1 MGCREIDTPFLLSG
15 DKAMKSNLINN
26 YRMGGY
32 LLIAIGLI
40 NLRYQSGQSG
50 VVTHSL
56 TIIIPGALLLAT
68 TWIPTLA
75 KKLESKG
82 VQAVCMVLGLVL
94 IVYGVI
100 N

>member
-15 DKAMKSNLINN
+15 GIAMKSSPINN

-40 NLRYQSGQSG
+40 NLRYQSDQSG
-50 VVTHSL
+50 VVTSSL
-56 TIIIPGALLLAT
+56 SIVIPGALLLAV
-68 TWIPTLA
+68 TWIPALA
-75 KKLESKG
+75 KKLESKAA
-82 VQAVCMVLGLVL
+82 QAVCMVLGLILVA
-94 IVYGVI
+94 YAVI

>member
-1 MGCREIDTPFLLSG
+1 
-15 DKAMKSNLINN
+15 
-26 YRMGGY
+26 MGGY
-32 LLIAIGLI
+32 LLVAIGLI
-40 NLRYQSGQSG
+40 NLRYQTGQSA

-68 TWIPTLA
+68 TWIPVLA
-75 KKLESKG
+75 KKLESKA
-82 VQAVCMVLGLVL
+82 VQAVCIVLGLIL

>member
-15 DKAMKSNLINN
+15 DKAMKTNLINN

-40 NLRYQSGQSG
+40 NLRYQSDQSG
-50 VVTHSL
+50 VVTSSL
-56 TIIIPGALLLAT
+56 SIVIPGALLLAV
-68 TWIPTLA
+68 TWIPALA
-75 KKLESKG
+75 KKLESKAA
-82 VQAVCMVLGLVL
+82 QAVCMVLGLILVA
-94 IVYGVI
+94 YAVI

>member
-1 MGCREIDTPFLLSG
+1 V
-15 DKAMKSNLINN
+15 KSSLINN

-50 VVTHSL
+50 VVTSSL
-56 TIIIPGALLLAT
+56 SIVIPGALLLAV
-68 TWIPTLA
+68 TWIPALA
-75 KKLESKG
+75 KKLESKAA
-82 VQAVCMVLGLVL
+82 QAVCMVLGLILVA
-94 IVYGVI
+94 YAVI

>member
-1 MGCREIDTPFLLSG
+1 
-15 DKAMKSNLINN
+15 
-26 YRMGGY
+26 MGGY

-40 NLRYQSGQSG
+40 NLRYQTGQSG

-82 VQAVCMVLGLVL
+82 VQAVCMVLGLIL

>member
-1 MGCREIDTPFLLSG
+1 
-15 DKAMKSNLINN
+15 MKSNLINN

-40 NLRYQSGQSG
+40 NLRYQTGQSG

-56 TIIIPGALLLAT
+56 AIVIPGAVLLAI
-68 TWIPTLA
+68 TWIPAIA
-75 KKLESKG
+75 KKLESKA
-82 VQAVCMVLGLVL
+82 VQAVTITLGLIL

>member
-1 MGCREIDTPFLLSG
+1 
-15 DKAMKSNLINN
+15 
-26 YRMGGY
+26 MGGY

-40 NLRYQSGQSG
+40 NLRYQTGQSG
-50 VVTHSL
+50 VVSHSL
-56 TIIIPGALLLAT
+56 TIIIPGALVLAT

-82 VQAVCMVLGLVL
+82 VQAVCMVLGLIL

>member
-1 MGCREIDTPFLLSG
+1 
-15 DKAMKSNLINN
+15 MKSNLINN

-40 NLRYQSGQSG
+40 NLRYQTGQSG

-56 TIIIPGALLLAT
+56 TIIIPGAILLAT

-82 VQAVCMVLGLVL
+82 VQAVCMVLGLIL

>member
-1 MGCREIDTPFLLSG
+1 
-15 DKAMKSNLINN
+15 
-26 YRMGGY
+26 MGGY

-40 NLRYQSGQSG
+40 NLRYQTGQSG

-56 TIIIPGALLLAT
+56 AIVIPGAILLAI
-68 TWIPTLA
+68 TWIPAIA
-75 KKLESKG
+75 KKLESKA
-82 VQAVCMVLGLVL
+82 VQAVTITLGLIL

>member
-1 MGCREIDTPFLLSG
+1 MMGWREIATPFLLSG
-15 DKAMKSNLINN
+15 GIAMKSSLINN

-40 NLRYQSGQSG
+40 NLRYQTGDNG
-50 VVTHSL
+50 VVGRSL
-56 TIIIPGALLLAT
+56 TIVIPGAILLAS

-75 KKLESKG
+75 KLETKA
-82 VQAVCMVLGLVL
+82 VQAFSIVIGLGL
-94 IVYGVI
+94 IAYAVI